1 MDEVPKGKKK
11 VSGVVL
17 APNELVHKVLSG
29 GIPKKVSDVI
39 SGVPGRLENFIST
52 QINMVNG
59 QWNTLIESIRNASL
73 LATGEKGYDK
83 KKIIDLGECL
93 AIGNVSGSNAPE
105 VSPYNAATGLSLVVT
120 NLVKPPING
129 AIITFTDKYSVFK
142 LEISAIFIEQAN
154 TAADEKKKT

>member
-1 MDEVPKGKKK
+1 MLLVHRIRLIPVICLLFVQKSVCICSLSTVIAYMDEVPKGKKK

-29 GIPKKVSDVI
+29 GILKKVSDVI

-120 NLVKPPING
+120 NLC
-129 AIITFTDKYSVFK
+129 Y
-142 LEISAIFIEQAN
+142 LY
-154 TAADEKKKT
+154 